1 MNTRVK
7 AKLVDAA
14 GFSRTITRIAH
25 EIIERNRG
33 TERLGLVGMQT
44 RGVYIAKRVAAKIRE
59 IENIDVPVG
68 VLDATLYR
76 DDYRTSLRQPSVQ
89 QTEIPFDLYDMN
101 VVMVDDVLYTG
112 RPCRAAFDAIMGEK
126 AAAFGTTSARLFLR
140 GFLWCCFLCGGFLG
154 SRFLSGGLLNGCFL
168 LGCLLGRRP
177 LRGLVSQQT

>member
-76 DDYRTSLRQPSVQ
+76 DDHLTSLLQPSVQ
-89 QTEIPFDLYDMN
+89 QTEIPFDL
-101 VVMVDDVLYTG
+101 
-112 RPCRAAFDAIMGEK
+112 
-126 AAAFGTTSARLFLR
+126 
-140 GFLWCCFLCGGFLG
+140 
-154 SRFLSGGLLNGCFL
+154 
-168 LGCLLGRRP
+168 
-177 LRGLVSQQT
+177 

>member
-1 MNTRVK
+1 MNTKVK

-112 RPCRAAFDAIMGEK
+112 RTVRAALEAIMDNGRPKRVQLAVMVDRGHRELPIKPDFIGKNVPTSMNEEVQVHMMEVDQEDAIYLVEVEK
-126 AAAFGTTSARLFLR
+126 
-140 GFLWCCFLCGGFLG
+140 
-154 SRFLSGGLLNGCFL
+154 
-168 LGCLLGRRP
+168 
-177 LRGLVSQQT
+177 